1 MAQQQYVDFIKS
13 AGPLQI
19 GEILNRISNW
29 LFGLL
34 ILLAGLFIMWA
45 AYKYLTAGADP
56 ESAKEAKKIIIYAII
71 AIVIAALS
79 KGMVYIVLQLIGAP
93 TP

>member
-1 MAQQQYVDFIKS
+1 MDQQKYVDFVKS

-19 GEILNRISNW
+19 AEILRRISNW

-45 AYKYLTAGADP
+45 AYKYLMAGADP
-56 ESAKEAKKIIIYAII
+56 EAAKDAKKIIIYAII

-79 KGMVYIVLQLIGAP
+79 KGIVLIVLQLVGVP

>member
-1 MAQQQYVDFIKS
+1 MDQQQYVDFVKS

-19 GEILNRISNW
+19 YEILNRVSNW

-45 AYKYLTAGADP
+45 AYKYLMAGADP
-56 ESAKEAKKIIIYAII
+56 EAAKDAKKIIIYAII

-79 KGMVYIVLQLIGAP
+79 KGMVYIILELVGVP

>member
-1 MAQQQYVDFIKS
+1 MDQQQYVDFIKS

-19 GEILNRISNW
+19 GEILNRVSNW

>member
-1 MAQQQYVDFIKS
+1 MDQQQYVDFVKS

-19 GEILNRISNW
+19 GEILNRVSNR

-56 ESAKEAKKIIIYAII
+56 EAAKEAKKIIIYALI

-79 KGMVYIVLQLIGAP
+79 KGMVYIVLQLVGAP